1 MQEITI
7 TLFCRFGDPL
17 APRPTTMRESVNTH
31 SQLDALSY
39 LTMSGSVQSVHLVHP
54 LTLRWETS
62 LESIS
67 LVINRNSQH
76 LEFTSRPHHLL
87 PATY

>member
-1 MQEITI
+1 MEETAI

-17 APRPTTMRESVNTH
+17 APRPMTIRESVNTH

-39 LTMSGSVQSVHLVHP
+39 LTMSGGVTSLYL

-67 LVINRNSQH
+67 LLIIIISNQH
-76 LEFTSRPHHLL
+76 LEFTFHLHHLL

>member
-1 MQEITI
+1 MEEIP
-7 TLFCRFGDPL
+7 LFCRFGDPL
-17 APRPTTMRESVNTH
+17 APRPMTMRESVNTH
-31 SQLDALSY
+31 SQLDALR
-39 LTMSGSVQSVHLVHP
+39 LTMSGSAQSVHP

-67 LVINRNSQH
+67 LIRVKGNQH
-76 LEFTSRPHHLL
+76 FKFTSRPHHLL